1 MRAINLRAGAVI
13 ALVILTLVCSTR
25 LFNQNEELTSL
36 RQRNQEQANRI
47 EQLTAEVLGFSN
59 RMAHTTLT
67 QAPPSDGLREILR
80 LRSEIGVLRDQLQDV
95 QRLMEKDESARSN
108 GLSGEIVQRLQ
119 VRAQKAWEGLN
130 TLRKWCQE
138 NEADR
143 ERLLEATCKDDV
155 IMASFKEQRAIAA
168 KTLANPALDPAQI
181 ESIKASISDL
191 DTMIKKRSEGM
202 WFGLNVKLEAFKQ
215 ALDDLPTAE
224 GDARLRAIAS
234 LHDLVNQ
241 AEITIERSR

>member
-1 MRAINLRAGAVI
+1 MPAFNLRVGAVT
-13 ALVILTLVCSTR
+13 ALSILWLACTIGL
-25 LFNQNEELTSL
+25 LNQNEELRAL

-80 LRSEIGVLRDQLQDV
+80 LRGETGVLRGQLQDF
-95 QRLMEKDESARSN
+95 QRLMERNESFRSN
-108 GLSGEIVQRLQ
+108 GLSAETVQRFQ

-130 TLRKWCQE
+130 TLRNWCQE

-143 ERLLEATCKDDV
+143 EWLLEATCKDDV

-215 ALDDLPTAE
+215 VLDDLPTAE

-241 AEITIERSR
+241 AEITIESSR